1 MPERTALPMWTAV
14 LTGVDDVGATGG
26 DGGG

>member
-1 MPERTALPMWTAV
+1 MPERSALPLTAAV

-26 DGGG
+26 DGGE